1 MGKGETTVHGGRIVL
16 PTWVCVCVCVVHTL
30 FKSEKFSSVTFEWRS
45 KDRSLHRFSCAKEVQ
60 KSNKKSVLGWINSM
74 GNSPM
79 MKGIRVHSW
88 NWNKACEVAKWKG
101 GVIWRGKRKQGL
113 DCTCKTHE
121 ELVLYPTSNEKS
133 LKDLNQRKIV
143 FSNWFFKAFSTW
155 RRGHRK
161 VRPVWKLMDLG
172 NHSTV
177 PRGKKDTEQWQGELG
192 QGRH

>member
-1 MGKGETTVHGGRIVL
+1 MT
-16 PTWVCVCVCVVHTL
+16 C
-30 FKSEKFSSVTFEWRS
+30 EWRS
-45 KDRSLHRFSCAKEVQ
+45 KDRSLYRFSCAKEV
-60 KSNKKSVLGWINSM
+60 KKTNKKSILGWISST

-79 MKGIRVHSW
+79 IKGITVHSW

-113 DCTCKTHE
+113 DCTESCKTFE
-121 ELVLYPTSNEKS
+121 ELVLYPKSNGKS

-143 FSNWFFKAFSTW
+143 FSNWFFKAFSTR

-172 NHSTV
+172 NHSIV
-177 PRGKKDTEQWQGELG
+177 PREKKDTEQWRGELR